1 MLLETSSER
10 YESHRDVSKI
20 SFVYSDVLYATVVS
34 LDVLKMYQKRLL
46 YDIKILKTSQKYS
59 LFFRSQ
65 YVVVVLKV
73 IRNVCCMLWMS

>member
-59 LFFRSQ
+59 LFF
-65 YVVVVLKV
+65 
-73 IRNVCCMLWMS
+73 